1 MAETLAKLFLHFFNA
16 GISAL
21 WIVAAALLFRLIFK
35 KAPKWINVLLWGIVA
50 LRLILPFSIE
60 SSLSIVPSAET
71 VSPAIMYEAE
81 PQLTTGFPAMNSAIN
96 PIILSSFS
104 PAPEASANPLQIV
117 IPTIATIWVC
127 GVFLMLSYLIISYA
141 ALRIRM
147 KTAVRLD
154 GCVYQCEKVKSP
166 FVLGIIRPKIYIPF
180 SLQDSGRAL
189 VTAHEKAHIRRH
201 DNLIKPIAFI
211 LLSLYWF
218 NPALWLAY
226 ILLCRDIEYACDE
239 KVIKKLGEKER
250 ADYSETMLNLSAP
263 RKLITAC
270 PLAFGEVGVKERIKR
285 VLNYKKPLLW
295 IIIVA
300 VVSCAVIAVVLL
312 TDPVKDKTEIPKDL
326 PQLEDTVGGYTV
338 EQAISDGCVAIISW
352 RDMIGKDVWEDF
364 LSKTESGKAASVR
377 VYLYYPSSESKHD
390 HCVKELSF
398 DGQKYK
404 LEYYDYEGGTDRLL
418 HFIYEN
424 DYLVESTTDAYYST
438 SGKTYKGYLLSD
450 KLSVSLD
457 GYFSVAV
464 SSDSFYKTE
473 EYGNTQLIFSYV
485 EKDDTPVAPASWPA
499 LEDTVEGYTVEQAKT
514 DGCVVISG
522 YELISGS
529 EIWNEFTVKAAT
541 GESAAVRIYLRNSPS
556 LDYNHTYVVKELICR
571 GGKYRI
577 RFYDYDRTTGKTALF
592 EKDYKFLT
600 ASYMNNY
607 YSSSSKNNMYKGYM
621 LSNDRDVSLDGY
633 FRSHVS
639 SALPRE
645 EKYQNSHVIFY
656 CIDNEYYIV
665 PLEYDRILYD
675 IDGNG
680 EKEDVHLTRGS
691 TSGLF
696 SFEIKA
702 YEYGK
707 LKYSGFYVTPWFGE
721 MSLILYDYKPTV
733 MGMTSNYEKHY
744 LFIVPNGEHI
754 DLYENG
760 ELAYKSINN

>member
-1 MAETLAKLFLHFFNA
+1 MADTLSKLFLHFFNA

-21 WIVAAALLFRLIFK
+21 WIIAAAILFRLIFK

-71 VSPAIMYEAE
+71 VSPGIMYEAE

-96 PIILSSFS
+96 PIISSSFS

-201 DNLIKPIAFI
+201 DNLIKPFAFI

-239 KVIKKLGEKER
+239 KVIKELGEKER

-312 TDPVKDKTEIPKDL
+312 TDPVKDKPDIPNG
-326 PQLEDTVGGYTV
+326 PPALEDTVEGYTV
-338 EQAISDGCVAIISW
+338 EQAKADGCVVITSW
-352 RDMIGKDVWEDF
+352 RDIYGNDIWENF
-364 LSKTESGKAASVR
+364 LSKVRGGEAATVR
-377 VYLYYPSSESKHD
+377 IYLYYSSSWSNHD
-390 HCVKELSF
+390 HCVKELSY
-398 DGQKYK
+398 DGQKIK
-404 LEYYDYEGGTDRLL
+404 LEYYDYEGWTEKLI
-418 HFIYEN
+418 HYNCEN
-424 DYLVESTTDAYYST
+424 DYLIESTTDAY
-438 SGKTYKGYLLSD
+438 GKSYKGYLLSD
-450 KLSVSLD
+450 NLNVSLD
-457 GYFSVAV
+457 GYFSVVV
-464 SSDSFYKTE
+464 SSDSHYKTE
-473 EYGNTQLIFSYV
+473 EYGNTQMLFYYI
-485 EKDDTPVAPASWPA
+485 EKDETPVVSASWPA
-499 LEDTVEGYTVEQAKT
+499 LEDTVEGYTVEQAKA

-522 YELISGS
+522 YVQSGS
-529 EIWNEFTVKAAT
+529 ELWDEFLLKAAA
-541 GESAAVRIYLRNSPS
+541 GGNAAVRIYLYNSPS
-556 LDYNHTYVVKELICR
+556 FDNNRTNVVKEII
-571 GGKYRI
+571 YRDGVYKL
-577 RFYDYDRTTGKTALF
+577 RFYDYDNTTGQTSLF
-592 EKDYKFLT
+592 EKDYKYLT

-607 YSSSSKNNMYKGYM
+607 FSSSSHSNMYKGYM
-621 LSNDRDVSLDGY
+621 LSNDRDVSLNGY
-633 FRSHVS
+633 FNYSIS
-639 SALPRE
+639 SVLPRE
-645 EKYQNSHVIFY
+645 EKYLNSHVIFY

-680 EKEDVHLTRGS
+680 EKEDVHLLRGR
-691 TSGLF
+691 TSGVF

-707 LKYSGFYVTPWFGE
+707 LKYEGFYVTPWYKD
-721 MSLILYDYKPTV
+721 MSLVIYDRYDYKLAV
-733 MGMTSNYEKHY
+733 MGTDANGERQY
-744 LFIVPNGEHI
+744 LRLIPNGEHI
-754 DLYENG
+754 DLYENC
-760 ELAYKSINN
+760 ELAYHSISN